1 MISGR
6 LSLTARAFL
15 FSFLP
20 VCLVLAASF
29 LILRAAVDQKI
40 RRDLRE
46 QLQSSDA
53 LLNRASAEYSR
64 R

>member
-1 MISGR
+1 VISGR

-20 VCLVLAASF
+20 VCLVLSASF

-40 RRDLRE
+40 RPIFA
-46 QLQSSDA
+46 SSS
-53 LLNRASAEYSR
+53 NRPTR
-64 R
+64 C